1 MLIKAKQK
9 EEVSRTEH
17 WDSVEG
23 KALAAAKKRAKIAAG
38 DGGGGEDGED
48 GDAGDG
54 GDGLGD
60 EDEDGGGSVG
70 RLVP

>member
-23 KALAAAKKRAKIAAG
+23 KALVAAKKRAKAAAG
-38 DGGGGEDGED
+38 DGGGGPPGPCTFSHVTFS
-48 GDAGDG
+48 
-54 GDGLGD
+54 LNF
-60 EDEDGGGSVG
+60 
-70 RLVP
+70 RLD